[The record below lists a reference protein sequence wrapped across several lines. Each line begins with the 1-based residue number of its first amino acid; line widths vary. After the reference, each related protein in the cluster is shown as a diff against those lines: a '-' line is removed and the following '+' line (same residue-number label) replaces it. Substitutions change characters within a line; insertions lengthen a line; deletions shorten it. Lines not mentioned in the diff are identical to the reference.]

1 MKAVLPD
8 HHHVRAA
15 VVTTPERPGN
25 RPRYAPMAAARL
37 MGLWYVLILFSFEP
51 IANFLPYA
59 TGAGPLDYVD
69 TGFVTV
75 CAFILPVAFGLRAG
89 KLWAVRL
96 FNWSAWAMLI
106 SYPILLAAAFYLFFG
121 EAPSAQDPL
130 APGLGFVQFI
140 VSALEPIGFFFL
152 FRGLRRVRWL
162 DPASLPHEWEPPA
175 RVG

>member
-1 MKAVLPD
+1 
-8 HHHVRAA
+8 
-15 VVTTPERPGN
+15 
-25 RPRYAPMAAARL
+25 MAAARL
-37 MGLWYVLILFSFEP
+37 MGLWFGLFLFSFAP
-51 IANFLPYA
+51 IANFLPFV
-59 TGAGPLDYVD
+59 TGAGSLDYVD
-69 TGFVTV
+69 AGFV
-75 CAFILPVAFGLRAG
+75 IGVAFMIPEVLGLRAG

-121 EAPSAQDPL
+121 ERPSAQDPL
-130 APGLGFVQFI
+130 APDLAITQFI